1 MKGLIRFSFPSSAT
15 HLTLA
20 VVVILVAA
28 TVSCAGKGTIQTTP
42 SGKSLASKLTPFLY
56 YEDGATMFLGVD
68 TRASQYV
75 KEGTIFPL
83 GIALANQS
91 KSQLTFSRENFVL
104 ETASGQR
111 FPLVSVEEFNRSYT
125 RSRSDVQLADS
136 AREAMNARFG
146 NYRFVDQTMYPMR
159 GGGGTSTDQFQ
170 LGRMFWTHFYVYFPM
185 PEDGIH
191 GQQFTLLLEVPEADD
206 TFVVNFALK

>member
-1 MKGLIRFSFPSSAT
+1 MKGLIRFSFPASAP
-15 HLTLA
+15 LLA
-20 VVVILVAA
+20 LVVLLVAVAA
-28 TVSCAGKGTIQTTP
+28 TLSCAGKGTIQTTP
-42 SGKSLASKLTPFLY
+42 SGKSMSSKLTPFLY
-56 YEDGATMFLGVD
+56 YEDGATLFLGVD
-68 TRASQYV
+68 ARAAQYV

-91 KSQLTFSRENFVL
+91 KSPLTFSRENFVL

-125 RSRSDVQLADS
+125 RSRSDARLADS
-136 AREAMNARFG
+136 AREAMNARFT
-146 NYRFVDQTMYPMR
+146 NYRFTDQTMYPMR

-170 LGRMFWTHFYVYFPM
+170 LGRMFWTHFYVYFPL

-191 GQQFTLLLEVPEADD
+191 GQQFTLLLEIPEADD